1 MPPSETEEEE
11 EEAAPVAEP
20 VDPYIAAAENIIA
33 RLSKGEDYGPLGA
46 SYPAYLPPP
55 APVAPGVP
63 VGQGPIPLGGP
74 TEGPGMTQGGMMYDP
89 TTGQYTSSTATQDL
103 AKKQK

>member
-1 MPPSETEEEE
+1 MPPSETEEE
-11 EEAAPVAEP
+11 AAPFEEP
-20 VDPYIAAAENIIA
+20 VDPYVAAAENIIA

-55 APVAPGVP
+55 APV
-63 VGQGPIPLGGP
+63 GQGPIPLGGP

-89 TTGQYTSSTATQDL
+89 TAGQSTAMQDL
-103 AKKQK
+103 DKKKKK

>member
-11 EEAAPVAEP
+11 AAPVEEP
-20 VDPYIAAAENIIA
+20 VDPYIVAAENIIA
-33 RLSKGEDYGPLGA
+33 RLSKGGDYGPLGA

-74 TEGPGMTQGGMMYDP
+74 TGGPGMEQGGMVYDP
-89 TTGQYTSSTATQDL
+89 TTGQYTSTTAMQDL
-103 AKKQK
+103 EKQQK